1 MKVCIAGLGLI
12 GGSIAKRLQA
22 QGVTVSGFDR
32 DPDTVAAARAA
43 GIRAEL
49 TAAESIHAACDVIV
63 LALPV
68 LSILPALEALKASD
82 ADLIIDVASTK
93 RSVIAAAE
101 AIGIAPRFVGCHPLA
116 GSHEAGFAAAR
127 GDLFEGAPVFV
138 CAAPSTSGRALSAAR
153 HFWRS
158 LGARVEIVDAE
169 EHDQELA
176 LTSHLPQTLATALA
190 NALRSAAIPRQRLG
204 PGGRDMTRLAASN
217 PHVWSDIL
225 LTNADNL
232 QQPIA
237 DVIAALQEIGVALAG
252 NDRERLLSVFA
263 AAQAWTQEAQPLGVA
278 ERGAARV
285 NYQPGLQL
293 RT

>member
-1 MKVCIAGLGLI
+1 M
-12 GGSIAKRLQA
+12 
-22 QGVTVSGFDR
+22 
-32 DPDTVAAARAA
+32 
-43 GIRAEL
+43 
-49 TAAESIHAACDVIV
+49 
-63 LALPV
+63 
-68 LSILPALEALKASD
+68 
-82 ADLIIDVASTK
+82 
-93 RSVIAAAE
+93 
-101 AIGIAPRFVGCHPLA
+101 
-116 GSHEAGFAAAR
+116 
-127 GDLFEGAPVFV
+127 
-138 CAAPSTSGRALSAAR
+138 
-153 HFWRS
+153 
-158 LGARVEIVDAE
+158 EIVDAE

-204 PGGRDMTRLAASN
+204 PGGRDMTRLAASS

-278 ERGAARV
+278 DRGAARV